1 MYSLYIDTHL
11 TNVVVALYKNEKL
24 WKKKEVKEPKEH
36 STVCMPLLIELLEE
50 NEIDIDDIKDI
61 VVVIGPGSFT
71 GVRIGVTIAKTLAF
85 AKKIEIRPVTS
96 LEVFLPITSKVDFIS
111 IKEKNGYYVGKLN
124 KECNQIEEYQ
134 YLKNLEYENFKEKN
148 KVEEGSIINYE
159 RLIKEAHKKNPKNP
173 HEINPFYV
181 KKMSVEQ

>member
-11 TNVVVALYKNEKL
+11 TNVVIALYKNEKL
-24 WKKKEVKEPKEH
+24 WKKKEVEEPKAH
-36 STVCMPLLIELLEE
+36 STVCMPLLIEILEE
-50 NEIDIDDIKDI
+50 NKVKIEDIKDI

-85 AKKIEIRPVTS
+85 TKKIEIRPVTS
-96 LEVFLPITSKVDFIS
+96 LEIFLPTTNKVDYIS

-124 KECNQIEEYQ
+124 KEGSQIEEYE
-134 YLKNLEYENFKEKN
+134 YLKNPEYEKLKEEN
-148 KVEEGSIINYE
+148 KVEEARQINYE
-159 RLIKEAHKKNPKNP
+159 DLIKEAHKKSPKNP

-181 KKMSVEQ
+181 KKVSVEQ